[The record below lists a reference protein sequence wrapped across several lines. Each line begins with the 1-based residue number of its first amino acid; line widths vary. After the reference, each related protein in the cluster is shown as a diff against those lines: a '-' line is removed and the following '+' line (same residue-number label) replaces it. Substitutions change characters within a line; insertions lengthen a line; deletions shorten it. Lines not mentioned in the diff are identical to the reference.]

1 MRAIARAARRL
12 APLAHV
18 PIRCAQTRAAGK
30 GGGLAGS
37 QLAIRNF
44 AISRAIASK
53 ACTRAAPLLAA

>member
-12 APLAHV
+12 AQLAH
-18 PIRCAQTRAAGK
+18 AQLDVHKRAPPEK
-30 GGGLAGS
+30 RGGLAGS